1 MAILSYFKFFGIPV
15 SLSIDN
21 SLLKQKFYTN
31 SKSFHPDFFTLDS
44 VEKQMEALEQ
54 STLNNKA
61 YNTLKDFDSR
71 LKHLLEIKNVLQE
84 EGNNSLPQ
92 EFLMEMM
99 DVNEA
104 VMDLQFDFDE
114 AKYSELLI
122 EVDTAKASLRSHIKA
137 IIPKIGDQ
145 ITAEDLAELK
155 DYYLKSRYLIRLEE
169 NIQGIKQV

>member
-1 MAILSYFKFFGIPV
+1 MSYFEFFGIPL

-21 SLLKQKFYTN
+21 KLLKQKFYTN
-31 SKSFHPDFFTLDS
+31 SKAFHPDFFTLDS
-44 VEKQMEALEQ
+44 VDKQMEALEQ

-71 LKHLLEIKNVLQE
+71 LKHLLEIKNVLE
-84 EGNNSLPQ
+84 TEGNNSLPQ

-104 VMDLQFDFDE
+104 VMDLQLDFDE
-114 AKYSELLI
+114 SKYAELLI
-122 EVDTAKASLRSHIKA
+122 EVDGAKSALKSSIED

-145 ITAEDLAELK
+145 ITVENFEELK
-155 DYYLKSRYLIRLEE
+155 DYYLKSKYLIRLEE
-169 NIQGIKQV
+169 NIQGITSL